1 VRLLVIITNR
11 TQEASTQQVLPFKY
25 LSKEKFIDDFNEKI
39 KEGKDYITFW
49 SKDGCDTNYMRSDF
63 FHCGKYYPPI
73 VMTVDEFFD
82 GDEECGQCNVSMCD
96 KVEYDTADWWKQE
109 EKVLEEPHG
118 VVELSPSKVPIELE
132 SFEFRVGDKVSHQ
145 EAPSGIGI
153 IKQLIWSEQVDEDMD
168 VGHPWYQIE
177 WLEMPG
183 MKSYIGHEAECSLE
197 KVPTSDE
204 LNKKFKQG
212 M

>member
-1 VRLLVIITNR
+1 MRLLVIVTNR
-11 TQEASTQQVLPFKY
+11 TQEVSTQQVLPFEY

-49 SKDGCDTNYMRSDF
+49 SKDGCDTNYLRSDF
-63 FHCGKYYPPI
+63 FHCGEYYPPI

-82 GDEECGQCNVSMCD
+82 GDDGQYNFSMCD
-96 KVEYDTADWWKQE
+96 RADCTTADWWKQE
-109 EKVLEEPHG
+109 EEETEEPHG
-118 VVELSPSKVPIELE
+118 IVELSPPKIPINLE
-132 SFEFRVGDKVSHQ
+132 SFEFRVGDKVCHQ

-153 IKQLIWSEQVDEDMD
+153 IKQLVWAEQVDEDMD
-168 VGHPWYQIE
+168 AGYPWYQIE

-183 MKSYIGHEAECSLE
+183 TNPYVGYESECSLE

-204 LNKKFKQG
+204 LDKKFKQR
-212 M
+212 